1 MPAMIRRLYLPTAAL
16 ALAAGRL
23 FGQRDMHA
31 MHAEPGLVAAKQGSG
46 TSWIPEASA
55 HPALSRMAGAWTLS
69 LHGAAFAFYSD
80 QGTRRGATQAGLVDW
95 EMAMAE
101 RPLAGGT
108 LTQIGRAHV

>member
-1 MPAMIRRLYLPTAAL
+1 MSAARIRSIDAAAAL

-55 HPALSRMAGAWTLS
+55 HPALS
-69 LHGAAFAFYSD
+69 
-80 QGTRRGATQAGLVDW
+80 
-95 EMAMAE
+95 
-101 RPLAGGT
+101 
-108 LTQIGRAHV
+108 